1 MEILISGV
9 VAVAVVLLAVVV
21 WMGLPKGPSLEQVKH
36 LTEPHLAEME
46 PQKVLLVKARGDP
59 NVVGKKAFGL
69 LMKTYFRLK
78 GVPRGGPSFKPP
90 RARWHV
96 DPEKPLEE
104 WTGLYAMPVP
114 DSVTEVPGM
123 GGGGGLSLELTTW
136 TYGTVAQILHVGPWD
151 QETDTIRSLEEFI
164 RTRGFHIAGLHEE
177 EYLRGP
183 GMLFMGNP
191 KHYLTLIRYPVRRA
205 DIGRSTRAGA

>member
-1 MEILISGV
+1 MEILIPAVVV
-9 VAVAVVLLAVVV
+9 VAAVLLAALL
-21 WMGLPKGPSLEQVKH
+21 WMGLPKGPSLRQVKH
-36 LTEPHLAEME
+36 LAEPHITEME
-46 PQKVLLVKARGDP
+46 PQKVLLVEAEGDP

-78 GVPRGGPSFKPP
+78 GVPKGGTSFKPP

-96 DPEKPLEE
+96 DPQKPLEE

-114 DSVTEVPGM
+114 DAVTEVPAV

-136 TYGTVAQILHVGPWD
+136 TYGTVAQVLHVGPWD
-151 QETDTIRSLEEFI
+151 QETDTIQSLKEYI
-164 RTRGFHIAGLHEE
+164 RTQGFEISGLHEE

-183 GMLFMGNP
+183 GMFFMGNP
-191 KHYLTLIRYPVRRA
+191 KRYLTLIRYPVRKA
-205 DIGRSTRAGA
+205 EGGAGG